1 VTGAAGSPAG
11 LGSLRPQTLPLRA
24 AVRLVVGA
32 VVVLAVLSTFLDT
45 ASRGAVNP
53 FNFFGFFTI
62 QSNLMA
68 AGILLLATVLQVRG
82 AAEPEWLL
90 PVRAAVTTYMF
101 VVGVVYNLLLSGL
114 PGGVE
119 LAWANWVMH
128 VGFPVY
134 AVLDWIVAA
143 DRRALS
149 YRLLRLIL
157 VYPRVWVT
165 VVLLRGAT
173 DGWVPYPFLDPA
185 SGYASVALYV
195 VVIAVAVMAF
205 GAVVI
210 LIGRRVRPVPEL
222 VGEARRGAD

>member
-1 VTGAAGSPAG
+1 MTGHAGPQAG
-11 LGSLRPQTLPLRA
+11 PGFLRPQTLPLRA
-24 AVRLVVGA
+24 AVRLVVAA
-32 VVVLAVLSTFLDT
+32 VVLVAVLSTFLDT
-45 ASRGAVNP
+45 ASRSAVNP

-62 QSNLMA
+62 QSNVLA
-68 AGILLLATVLQVRG
+68 AVILLLVAVIQLRG
-82 AAEPEWLL
+82 PAEPEWLQ
-90 PVRAAVTTYMF
+90 PVRAAATTYML

-143 DRRALS
+143 DRRPLS
-149 YRLLRLIL
+149 YRVLRLVL
-157 VYPRVWVT
+157 VYPLVWVV
-165 VVLLRGAT
+165 VVLVRGAT

-185 SGYASVALYV
+185 TGYASVLLYV
-195 VVIAVAVMAF
+195 VGIAAAFLAF

-210 LIGRRVRPVPEL
+210 LVSRHTRPVADL
-222 VGEARRGAD
+222 VGEARRGRA

>member
-1 VTGAAGSPAG
+1 MTGQAGPVASRPG
-11 LGSLRPQTLPLRA
+11 LRPQTLPLRA

-32 VVVLAVLSTFLDT
+32 VVLLAVVSTFLDT
-45 ASRGAVNP
+45 ASRGPVNP

-62 QSNLMA
+62 QSNLLA
-68 AGILLLATVLQVRG
+68 AAVLLLAAVLQVRG
-82 AAEPEWLL
+82 AADPEWLL

-101 VVGVVYNLLLSGL
+101 VVGVVYNLLLAGL

-149 YRLLRLIL
+149 YRVLRLIL
-157 VYPRVWVT
+157 VFPLVWVT
-165 VVLLRGAT
+165 VVLVRGAT

-185 SGYASVALYV
+185 SGYASVAVYV
-195 VVIAVAVMAF
+195 VVIAVAVLAF
-205 GAVVI
+205 GAVVL
-210 LIGRRVRPVPEL
+210 LISRRVRPVAEP
-222 VGEARRGAD
+222 VGEARRNPA

>member
-1 VTGAAGSPAG
+1 MTGQGGVPSNSPAR
-11 LGSLRPQTLPLRA
+11 RPQTLPLRA

-32 VVVLAVLSTFLDT
+32 VVLLAVLSTFLDT

-62 QSNLMA
+62 QSNLLA
-68 AGILLLATVLQVRG
+68 AAVLLLAAVLQVRG
-82 AAEPEWLL
+82 AADPEWLV

-101 VVGVVYNLLLSGL
+101 VVGVVYNLLLAGL

-149 YRLLRLIL
+149 YRVLRLIL
-157 VYPRVWVT
+157 VFPLVWVT
-165 VVLLRGAT
+165 VVLMRGAT

-185 SGYASVALYV
+185 SGYASVAVYV
-195 VVIAVAVMAF
+195 VVIAVAVLAF
-205 GAVVI
+205 GAVVL
-210 LIGRRVRPVPEL
+210 LISRRVPPVAEL
-222 VGEARRGAD
+222 VGEARREPA